1 MNMVLVWEVLLQTKR
16 DTHKEVL
23 LNNVL
28 GVLVGLIAIRVM
40 IPLLEGISADMQSII
55 IVGVM
60 FCLSYTRGYAI
71 RRFFNWRNNNGIYR
85 I

>member
-1 MNMVLVWEVLLQTKR
+1 MQSKK

-40 IPLLEGISADMQSII
+40 IPLLEGINADIQSII

-60 FCLSYTRGYAI
+60 FCLSYTRGYMI
-71 RRFFNWRNNNGIYR
+71 RRFFNKRLMR
-85 I
+85 

>member
-1 MNMVLVWEVLLQTKR
+1 MQSKK

-40 IPLLEGISADMQSII
+40 IPLLEGINADIQSII

-60 FCLSYTRGYAI
+60 FCLSYVRGYMI
-71 RRFFNWRNNNGIYR
+71 RRFFNKR
-85 I
+85 ITPQFDESKKVVS

>member
-1 MNMVLVWEVLLQTKR
+1 MQSKK

-28 GVLVGLIAIRVM
+28 GVLVGLIAMRVM
-40 IPLLEGISADMQSII
+40 LPILEDFSADIQSII

-60 FCLSYTRGYAI
+60 FCLSYTRGYMI
-71 RRFFNWRNNNGIYR
+71 RRFFNKRLMR
-85 I
+85 

>member
-1 MNMVLVWEVLLQTKR
+1 MQSKK

-40 IPLLEGISADMQSII
+40 IPLLEGINADIQSII

-60 FCLSYTRGYAI
+60 FCLSYTRGYML
-71 RRFFNWRNNNGIYR
+71 RRFFNKRLMR
-85 I
+85 

>member
-1 MNMVLVWEVLLQTKR
+1 MQSKK

-28 GVLVGLIAIRVM
+28 GVLIGLIAIRVM
-40 IPLLEGISADMQSII
+40 IPLLEGINADIQSII

-60 FCLSYTRGYAI
+60 FCLSYTRGYVI
-71 RRFFNWRNNNGIYR
+71 RRFFNKKNSTPI
-85 I
+85 

>member
-1 MNMVLVWEVLLQTKR
+1 MQSKK

-28 GVLVGLIAIRVM
+28 GVLVGLITMRLILP
-40 IPLLEGISADMQSII
+40 ILEGFSADIQSII

-60 FCLSYTRGYAI
+60 FCLSYTRGYMI
-71 RRFFNWRNNNGIYR
+71 RRFFNKRITVKRSAKLGI
-85 I
+85 

>member
-1 MNMVLVWEVLLQTKR
+1 MQSKK

-28 GVLVGLIAIRVM
+28 GVLVGLIAMRM
-40 IPLLEGISADMQSII
+40 MLPLIEGLSFETRSIV

-60 FCLSYTRGYAI
+60 FCLSYTRGYVI
-71 RRFFNWRNNNGIYR
+71 RRFFNRRLMG
-85 I
+85 

>member
-1 MNMVLVWEVLLQTKR
+1 MQSKK

-40 IPLLEGISADMQSII
+40 IPLLEGISADIQSII

-60 FCLSYTRGYAI
+60 FCLSYARGYMI
-71 RRFFNWRNNNGIYR
+71 RRFFNKRLMK
-85 I
+85 

>member
-1 MNMVLVWEVLLQTKR
+1 MQSKK

-28 GVLVGLIAIRVM
+28 GVLVGLIAMRM
-40 IPLLEGISADMQSII
+40 MLPLIEGLSFETRSIV

-60 FCLSYTRGYAI
+60 FCLSYTRGNVI
-71 RRFFNWRNNNGIYR
+71 RRFFNRR
-85 I
+85 LMR

>member
-1 MNMVLVWEVLLQTKR
+1 MQSKK

-28 GVLVGLIAIRVM
+28 GVVVGLIAMRM
-40 IPLLEGISADMQSII
+40 MLPLIEDLCFETRSIV

-60 FCLSYTRGYAI
+60 FCLSYTRGYVI
-71 RRFFNWRNNNGIYR
+71 RRFFNRR
-85 I
+85 LMR

>member
-1 MNMVLVWEVLLQTKR
+1 MQSKK

-40 IPLLEGISADMQSII
+40 IPLLEGVNADIQSII

-60 FCLSYTRGYAI
+60 FCLSYTRGYMI
-71 RRFFNWRNNNGIYR
+71 RRFFNKRLTR
-85 I
+85 

>member
-1 MNMVLVWEVLLQTKR
+1 MQSKK

-40 IPLLEGISADMQSII
+40 IPLLEGISADIQSII

-60 FCLSYTRGYAI
+60 FCLSYTRGYVI
-71 RRFFNWRNNNGIYR
+71 RRFFNKRLMR
-85 I
+85 